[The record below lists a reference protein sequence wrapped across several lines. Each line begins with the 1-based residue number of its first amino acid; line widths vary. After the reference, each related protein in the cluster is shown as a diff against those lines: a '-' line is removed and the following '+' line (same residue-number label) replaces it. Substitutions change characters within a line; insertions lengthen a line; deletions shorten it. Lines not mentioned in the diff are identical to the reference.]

1 MITAGLTGGIGCGK
15 SYVADLLRRRHIPV
29 YDTDKEAKRL
39 MMESATIRRGLVD
52 WVGERAYMPDGT
64 LDRERIASY
73 LFASPL
79 HAERINRLVHP
90 VVQDDFLQWVDKQ
103 DGPLVVMECAI
114 LYESGFD
121 RLVDEVLLVRAPERV
136 CLERVMKRDGA
147 SDAQVKARM
156 AAQMSDEERC
166 SRAHYIINNDGN
178 SDVEGALRDIWVK
191 IDRGRLRED

>member
-1 MITAGLTGGIGCGK
+1 MIKVGLTGGIGCGK

-64 LDRERIASY
+64 LNRERIASY

-136 CLERVMKRDGA
+136 CLERVM
-147 SDAQVKARM
+147 
-156 AAQMSDEERC
+156 AAQMLDEERC
-166 SRAHYIINNDGN
+166 RRAHYIINNDGG

>member
-1 MITAGLTGGIGCGK
+1 MIKVGLTGGIGCGK
-15 SYVADLLRRRHIPV
+15 SYVADLLRRQHISV

-39 MMESATIRRGLVD
+39 MMESATIRQGLVD
-52 WVGERAYMPDGT
+52 RIGERAYTPDGA
-64 LDRERIASY
+64 LNRELIASY

-103 DGPLVVMECAI
+103 NGSLVVMECAI

-136 CLERVMKRDGA
+136 CIERVMKRDGA
-147 SDAQVKARM
+147 SDTQVRARM

-166 SRAHYIINNDGN
+166 KRAHYIINNDGN
-178 SDVEGALRDIWVK
+178 SDVEGILRDMWMK
-191 IDRGRLRED
+191 IGGGRLHED